1 MEQANT
7 QSHWTLSI
15 CIPAY
20 NAADLL
26 RRCLD
31 SIVQQTIQPD
41 EVIITDDS
49 TDDHTRVLAQLYEQ
63 WLPIRYE
70 HHEKALGSPANWNR
84 GLSLAKGKW
93 VMVLHQDD
101 WFSSP
106 DSIGYF
112 MDAAS
117 LHPDIEFVF
126 GEIAPDEKPE
136 EIEKIPVKINQ
147 LPTNPELILRQNLIG
162 PPSNVMFRNKQ
173 EYFDEKLFWVVD
185 FEMYFRWL
193 KNGRDFYYIPRK
205 LVEIGRHEQQIT
217 AYCDLHPEVKLRENA
232 YLLTKHQQ
240 QIRMD
245 IPLYDYYWRQIR
257 NTAASIPKTEMA
269 ELSQQFPPLMQQ
281 QWNLQQKL
289 SAGNLQK
296 GWFSKIMMIFSWLK
310 YIRS

>member
-7 QSHWTLSI
+7 QSNWSLSI

-20 NAADLL
+20 NAAALL

-49 TDDHTRVLAQLYEQ
+49 TDDKTRTLAQLYRQ
-63 WLPIRYE
+63 WLPIKYE
-70 HHEKALGSPANWNR
+70 HHENALGSPANWNR

-106 DSIGYF
+106 KSIDYL
-112 MDAAS
+112 MHAAMP
-117 LHPDIEFVF
+117 HPEIDFVF
-126 GEIAPDEKPE
+126 GMIEPDEKPE
-136 EIEKIPVKINQ
+136 EIEKIPSKIR
-147 LPTNPELILRQNLIG
+147 LLAGKPELILMQNLIG
-162 PPSNVMFRNKQ
+162 PPSNVMFWNRQ
-173 EYFDEKLFWVVD
+173 EYFDENLFWVVD

-193 KNGRDFYYIPRK
+193 KEGRVFNYIPTK
-205 LVEIGRHEQQIT
+205 VVEIGRHEQQIT

-232 YLLTKHQQ
+232 YLLSKHEKK
-240 QIRMD
+240 INID
-245 IPLYDYYWRQIR
+245 IQLYDYYWRQIR
-257 NTAASIPKTEMA
+257 NTAASISAAEMKQ
-269 ELSQQFPPLMQQ
+269 LSQHFPRLMQQ
-281 QWNLQQKL
+281 QWERQQRL
-289 SAGNLQK
+289 SAENLQK

-310 YIRS
+310 NIRS